1 MKHKNKKIIIALSI
15 VVLLIIFF
23 SIYLSSL
30 NFEVLNPKGIIALQE
45 RNLIYLAL
53 GLSLFVVIPV
63 YTLLI
68 LFAYKYRASNKE
80 SDYKP
85 NWDKNAVLETI
96 WWVIPSVLIAVLGYF
111 TWTSSHALDPFKKL
125 SPQSSKNLRIEVVAL
140 DWRWLFI
147 YPDQKIAT
155 MNYFK
160 MPVNTNVTFYI
171 TSSAPMNS
179 FWIPQL
185 AGQIYAMPGMNTELN
200 LSSYQTGIY
209 RGLSANLS
217 GIGFSNMTFNDDV
230 VSTSDFLNWVNNVK
244 ASNNA
249 LSYQKFL
256 ELSKPKVDSSII
268 NFSNVDTSIYVKLI
282 NSYMNPVEKY
292 KTNQNLNNPMA
303 M

>member
-244 ASNNA
+244 ASNNT

>member
-15 VVLLIIFF
+15 VVLLVIFF

-96 WWVIPSVLIAVLGYF
+96 WWVIPSVLIAILGYF
-111 TWTSSHALDPFKKL
+111 TWTSSHTLDPFKKL

-155 MNYFK
+155 VDYFK

-171 TSSAPMNS
+171 TSAAPMNS

>member
-15 VVLLIIFF
+15 VVLLVIFF

-80 SDYKP
+80 SGYKP

-96 WWVIPSVLIAVLGYF
+96 WWVIPSVLIAILGYF

-171 TSSAPMNS
+171 TSAAPMNS

-230 VSTSDFLNWVNNVK
+230 VLTSDFLNWVNNVK
-244 ASNNA
+244 TSNNA

-256 ELSKPKVDSSII
+256 ELSKPKVDPSII

>member
-155 MNYFK
+155 VDYFK

>member
-155 MNYFK
+155 VDYFK

-171 TSSAPMNS
+171 TSAAPMNS